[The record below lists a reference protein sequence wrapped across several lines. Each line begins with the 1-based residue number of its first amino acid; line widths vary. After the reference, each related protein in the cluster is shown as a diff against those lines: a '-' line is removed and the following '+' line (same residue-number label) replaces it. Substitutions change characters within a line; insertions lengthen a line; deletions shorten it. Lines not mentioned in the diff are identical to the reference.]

1 MNFGQKITLYL
12 LLNIVLGGAALA
24 QVVDIPDPHLRAAI
38 QDALLLRPND
48 PIPVESMRRI
58 TNLNIAKRN
67 IQSLEGL
74 QFAIRL
80 ESLDIADN
88 HVTDFS
94 PLSNLK
100 ELFHLIA
107 TKNGI
112 TDLTTLGNLTQ
123 LRKLSLSDNPITDI
137 RPLANLVNLERL
149 SLSWCRE
156 LIDISTLANLTKL
169 RHLSLSHNK
178 IRDITP
184 LASLHNLEI
193 LHISH
198 NYIVD
203 HSPVDNLQLR
213 EFIYDQE
220 CDMPDL
226 SSVPRIEN
234 RQFPSIFGAF
244 SGTTL
249 NQHHL
254 SRTEQFAQHD
264 MVFQAPFFE
273 LELFGNGDYWEIR
286 GDINDSIA
294 RRDTLLS
301 LNPNLLFL
309 VELRF
314 FNAGCNDYPESW
326 PYWKRDEHGNIV
338 RGGRWCG
345 IDFTNP
351 GFQDLLVSQ
360 AIAVSKCGLYD
371 GIFLDWW
378 NELGP
383 PDELQARET
392 IIRRIRANTRSDL
405 LILVNTNDRL
415 IPHTAPF
422 INGAFIE
429 SFFPH
434 SHTGEELE
442 KRVTRGE
449 TVLSWAESNLKP
461 PVINAL
467 AAGTYEAEP
476 PDSPYNLRWMRVVT
490 TLSLTHSD
498 GYVYFHVGTHE
509 PPHYWYD
516 FWDADLGQ
524 PVGEKGQLYQGIDGL
539 YIREFTNGWAV
550 YNHSGEAQVITLPEE
565 AQGVASGR
573 RNTEHALPN
582 LDGEIYLRVKPPNP
596 ADVNSDGVVNILDL
610 VAVAQGLGTDNPEAD
625 INGDGMV
632 NVFDL
637 VMVANQF

>member
-1 MNFGQKITLYL
+1 MLRRDIFKTILCA
-12 LLNIVLGGAALA
+12 IFALA
-24 QVVDIPDPHLRAAI
+24 LIVGSTGHTENEPEAVVHIPDPNLRAG
-38 QDALLLRPND
+38 LREILGLPAD
-48 PIPVESMRRI
+48 SPIPLDLMRQVPTLVFGGRDI
-58 TNLNIAKRN
+58 ENI
-67 IQSLEGL
+67 EGL
-74 QFAIRL
+74 QHAIRL
-80 ESLDIADN
+80 
-88 HVTDFS
+88 
-94 PLSNLK
+94 K
-100 ELFHLIA
+100 
-107 TKNGI
+107 
-112 TDLTTLGNLTQ
+112 Q
-123 LRKLSLSDNPITDI
+123 LSLTGNPITDLS
-137 RPLANLVNLERL
+137 PLANLVNLERL
-149 SLSWCRE
+149 TCSRTETLE
-156 LIDISTLANLTKL
+156 DIGPLANLRSL

-184 LASLHNLEI
+184 LANLHNLEV

-198 NYIVD
+198 NRIVD
-203 HSPVDNLQLR
+203 HSPVANLPLR
-213 EFIYDQE
+213 EFVYDQE
-220 CDMPDL
+220 CDMPNRPIL
-226 SSVPRIEN
+226 PRIGE
-234 RQFPSIFGAF
+234 RTFPSVFGAF
-244 SGTTL
+244 SRYTL
-249 NQHHL
+249 NQPHL
-254 SRTEQFAQHD
+254 SLTEQWVQHD
-264 MVFQAPFFE
+264 MTFRAPFFGIK
-273 LELFGNGDYWEIR
+273 LFDNGNYWEIR
-286 GDINDSIA
+286 GHMDDSIA
-294 RRDTLLS
+294 QRDALLVH
-301 LNPNLLFL
+301 NPNMLFL
-309 VELRF
+309 VSLRF

-467 AAGTYEAEP
+467 AAGTYEVEP

-573 RNTEHALPN
+573 RNTGHALPN
-582 LDGEIYLRVKPPNP
+582 LDGEMYLRVAPKNP
-596 ADVNSDGVVNILDL
+596 ADVNEDGVVNIFDLTL
-610 VAVAQGLGTDNPEAD
+610 VAQAIGTGDGQGDV
-625 INGDGMV
+625 NGDGVV

-637 VMVANQF
+637 VFVANEF